1 MLACLFARSLA
12 FANGPKL
19 LHYCAHVSRAWHS
32 DETNRCSVCGRVNR
46 QGEK

>member
-1 MLACLFARSLA
+1 MLACLFARSRLRMA
-12 FANGPKL
+12 QKL

-46 QGEK
+46 QGEQ